1 MADPTASPLPAAA
14 TRGEALLIA
23 AARAGEVAEL
33 AALPPAG
40 RVVRGTL
47 LAALLAGDNADG
59 RRTPVG
65 VRLGGALVA
74 GPVLLDGLGNG
85 GVAAA
90 PLWLRHC
97 WPAEGAGI
105 PFLARGASF
114 AELDLSHSRLAR
126 LEARGLHCAALTL
139 IGVAIATGDGR
150 VDLEG
155 ARLTGP
161 AFLAGIG
168 PVEENQG
175 WPLLNLAGARIAG
188 HLRLAGARLRELVL
202 LSTVVH
208 GDVQLDGAQLHA
220 RGEEPALLGNTARIS
235 GALRLQGAQVQGQVR
250 LLRAEVGGAV
260 LLGHGARLHLPGGVA
275 LLADG
280 ATLGGGLLLQ
290 DGSEVAGEIRALGA
304 RLGAGVV
311 LDAGARVAML
321 GGDALALDGAVL
333 AGGVLLAGA
342 RLDGSLSLRGAR
354 LGGDLALTAGS
365 LVQAP
370 HQAAVAAGEAVIG
383 GNVLLHGATLLGR
396 LDLAGA
402 SIGGALRAEGLD
414 LAAGPGLL
422 TALDGAG
429 LRAGAVTLGGARV
442 AGQLRLDRAELAEGL
457 ELSGLA
463 LVAAPAAAGA
473 VPLADPEV
481 LLSLRDARLGERLA
495 VTGLPAETEGVFDLR
510 GATVAA
516 LADAGGAGWGVS
528 AGHGGVR
535 LRLDGFAFRTLAEVP
550 GGRAG
555 RDMRLGYLLRQFRGG
570 RPNAAEFCGPAFTQ
584 VAQALR
590 RGGHGADADWFARAR
605 RRVRRRAGV
614 TERPLGAWAD
624 GLAGMFFGDFY
635 SARRTLGTFALYL
648 LLGAGGLWAA
658 NIQGVLVARGAD
670 AAPCWMAEDLPQV
683 RVMDGAWP
691 MPDRSA
697 GLEALRMATDLA
709 IPGIPLHWAERCA
722 VVGDSVQAVAW
733 GWAWRLYQW
742 LGGAL
747 LLLGAAG
754 LTGLFRRD

>member
-1 MADPTASPLPAAA
+1 MADVTTPALPSPAS
-14 TRGEALLIA
+14 RGEALLIA
-23 AARAGEVAEL
+23 AARAGTEAQL
-33 AALPPAG
+33 AALKPAE
-40 RVVRGTL
+40 RVVRG
-47 LAALLAGDNADG
+47 ALLRALLEGDNADG
-59 RRTPVG
+59 RRTPAG
-65 VRLGGALVA
+65 LRLSGALVA
-74 GPVLLDGLGNG
+74 GPVLLDGLGG
-85 GVAAA
+85 GGAPAA

-97 WPAEGAGI
+97 APAEGAGI
-105 PFLARGASF
+105 PFLARGAGF

-139 IGVAIATGDGR
+139 TGLAIATGDGR

-168 PVEENQG
+168 PARDGQG
-175 WPLLNLAGARIAG
+175 WPLLNLAGARVAG

-202 LSTVVH
+202 VSTVVH

-220 RGEEPALLGNTARIS
+220 AGAEPALLGNTARIS
-235 GALRLQGAQVQGQVR
+235 GALRLHGVQVQGQLR
-250 LLRAEVGGAV
+250 LLKAEVGGAV
-260 LLGHGARLHLPGGVA
+260 LLGHGARLHQAGGVA

-280 ATLGGGLLLQ
+280 ATLGGLLVQ
-290 DGSEVAGEIRALGA
+290 DGAEVVGEIRALGA
-304 RLGAGVV
+304 KLSGGVV
-311 LDAGARVAML
+311 LDAGARLTMP
-321 GGDALALDGAVL
+321 GGDALALDGASL
-333 AGGVLLAGA
+333 GGGVLLAGA
-342 RLDGSLSLRGAR
+342 RLEGSLSLRRAK
-354 LGGDLALTAGS
+354 LSGDLALTAGS

-370 HQAAVAAGEAVIG
+370 HHAAVAAGEAAIG
-383 GNVLLHGATLLGR
+383 GNLLLQGATLLGR

-442 AGQLRLDRAELAEGL
+442 AGQIRLDRAMLAEGL

-463 LVAAPAAAGA
+463 LAAAPAAAGA

-481 LLSLRDARLGERLA
+481 LLSLKDAQLGQRLA
-495 VTGLPAETEGVFDLR
+495 VSALPAETEGVFDLR
-510 GATVAA
+510 GAVVAV

-528 AGHGGVR
+528 AGRGGVR
-535 LRLDGFAFRTLAEVP
+535 LRLEGFGFQRLAEIP
-550 GGRAG
+550 GGRRAA
-555 RDMRLGYLLRQFRGG
+555 RDLRLGFLLRQFRGG

-590 RGGHGADADWFARAR
+590 RDGHGADADWFARAR
-605 RRVRRRAGV
+605 RRVRRQAGV

-635 SARRTLGTFALYL
+635 SARRTLVTFGLFL

-658 NIQGVLVARGAD
+658 NIQGVLLNRGAD
-670 AAPCWMAEDLPQV
+670 ASPCWMPAELPQV
-683 RVMDGAWP
+683 QVMDAAWP

-697 GLEALRMATDLA
+697 GLEALRMAVDLA
-709 IPGIPLHWAERCA
+709 VPGIPLHWAERCEVA
-722 VVGDSVQAVAW
+722 GDSIQAVAW
-733 GWAWRLYQW
+733 GWAWRLYQV